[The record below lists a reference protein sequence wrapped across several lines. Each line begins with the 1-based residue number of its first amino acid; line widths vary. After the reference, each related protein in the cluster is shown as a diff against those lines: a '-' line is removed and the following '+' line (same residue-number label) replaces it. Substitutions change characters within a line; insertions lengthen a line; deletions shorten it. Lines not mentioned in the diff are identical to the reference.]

1 MENSNIVEQEV
12 DFEEFVDD
20 FFMRPIGPPNSIS
33 QFLSFDCESPQKI
46 YEMLLV
52 IFTQGLKRAYGG
64 NGVRLAE
71 IAPEKIDKLN
81 KRFAMIG
88 VKPVIETCQA
98 PRVYEIDNTQ
108 YERVNN
114 LKDMLFTMEQD
125 GILYRI
131 HFEFV

>member
-12 DFEEFVDD
+12 NFEEFVDD
-20 FFMRPIGPPNSIS
+20 FFMRPIGPPKSIS
-33 QFLSFDCESPQKI
+33 QFLSFDCETPQKI

-71 IAPEKIDKLN
+71 IAPEKIDKLI

-88 VKPVIETCQA
+88 IKPVIETCQP